1 MELGRSEP
9 LPQTENDSGTGT
21 AIITGGARGI
31 GRACALRLAEA
42 GYDIA
47 VWDVDE
53 QSARATAAEIT
64 NQGGH
69 ATATTIDV
77 ADETAVEAAVAAIEA
92 SGPPISV
99 LVNNA
104 GILRLTP
111 IDGLD
116 LADWDAVIRVN
127 LRGPL
132 VCTRAVVPA
141 MKRRERGAIVNV
153 VSNVVAAAR
162 LHNGAYAAAKEGLLG
177 LTKVLAIELAAH
189 RIRVNAISPGST
201 RTELMDTYDDDMMES
216 LLKGSLER
224 YRIGIPLGRF
234 ADPADHAAAVAFLV
248 SDAASH
254 ITGQNLF
261 TDGGQTLA

>member
-1 MELGRSEP
+1 MP
-9 LPQTENDSGTGT
+9 PTGT
-21 AIITGGARGI
+21 NSDIETAIVTGGVRGI

-42 GYDIA
+42 DYEIA

-53 QSARATAAEIT
+53 ERRPRHRHRNHQAAADYA
-64 NQGGH
+64 H
-69 ATATTIDV
+69 STTIDV
-77 ADETAVEAAVAAIEA
+77 ADENSAVDSAVSHHRTNEPRSPCSSTTRESSA
-92 SGPPISV
+92 SP
-99 LVNNA
+99 
-104 GILRLTP
+104 R

-201 RTELMDTYDDDMMES
+201 RTELMDTYDDEMLEGI
-216 LLKGSLER
+216 LKRQPREVPHR
-224 YRIGIPLGRF
+224 YPTWPLRQPRRPRG
-234 ADPADHAAAVAFLV
+234 HVVAFLV

>member
-9 LPQTENDSGTGT
+9 LPQTENDSGT

-31 GRACALRLAEA
+31 GRACALRLVEA
-42 GYDIA
+42 GYEVA
-47 VWDVDE
+47 VWDVDG
-53 QSARATAAEIT
+53 QAARATADEIT

-77 ADETAVEAAVAAIEA
+77 ADETAVEAAVAAIENK
-92 SGPPISV
+92 SQITV

-162 LHNGAYAAAKEGLLG
+162 LHNGAYAAAKSGLLG

-234 ADPADHAAAVAFLV
+234 ADPADHANAVAFLV
-248 SDAASH
+248 SDAAAH
-254 ITGQNLF
+254 ITGQNLL

>member
-1 MELGRSEP
+1 M
-9 LPQTENDSGTGT
+9 
-21 AIITGGARGI
+21 
-31 GRACALRLAEA
+31 
-42 GYDIA
+42 
-47 VWDVDE
+47 
-53 QSARATAAEIT
+53 
-64 NQGGH
+64 
-69 ATATTIDV
+69 
-77 ADETAVEAAVAAIEA
+77 
-92 SGPPISV
+92 
-99 LVNNA
+99 
-104 GILRLTP
+104 
-111 IDGLD
+111 
-116 LADWDAVIRVN
+116 IRVN

-189 RIRVNAISPGST
+189 RIRVNEISPGST
-201 RTELMDTYDDDMMES
+201 RTELMDTYDDAVMEGI
-216 LLKGSLER
+216 LKRQPRDATASGSPSAASP
-224 YRIGIPLGRF
+224 IPPIT
-234 ADPADHAAAVAFLV
+234 PAVVAFLV

>member
-1 MELGRSEP
+1 MSP
-9 LPQTENDSGTGT
+9 TETSSGNGT
-21 AIITGGARGI
+21 AIVTGGARGI
-31 GRACALRLAEA
+31 GRACALRLAGA
-42 GYDIA
+42 GYSVA

-53 QSARATAAEIT
+53 RATRATTKEIT
-64 NQGGH
+64 DRGGH
-69 ATATTIDV
+69 ATATALDV
-77 ADETAVEAAVAAIEA
+77 ADETTVDVAVVAIENK
-92 SGPPISV
+92 SPVSV

-189 RIRVNAISPGST
+189 RIRVNEISPGST
-201 RTELMDTYDDDMMES
+201 RTELMDTYDDAVMEGI
-216 LLKGSLER
+216 LRGSLEM
-224 YRIGIPLGRF
+224 YRIGIP
-234 ADPADHAAAVAFLV
+234 
-248 SDAASH
+248 SAASPIPP
-254 ITGQNLF
+254 ITPASSPSSSATPPHTSPARPSPDSHR
-261 TDGGQTLA
+261 TDLDQGPAKVTG

>member
-1 MELGRSEP
+1 M
-9 LPQTENDSGTGT
+9 TES
-21 AIITGGARGI
+21 AIVTGGGRGI
-31 GRACALRLAEA
+31 GRAAALRLAEA
-42 GYDIA
+42 GYEVAI
-47 VWDVDE
+47 WDVDGE
-53 QSARATAAEIT
+53 AAGAAAADVAARGGRARATA
-64 NQGGH
+64 
-69 ATATTIDV
+69 IDV
-77 ADETAVEAAVAAIEA
+77 ADEAAVEAAVSALED
-92 SGPPISV
+92 SSPPISV

-116 LADWDAVIRVN
+116 LADWDQVIRVN

-132 VCTRAVVPA
+132 VCTRAVVPG

-162 LHNGAYAAAKEGLLG
+162 LHNGAYAAAKSGLLG
-177 LTKVLAIELAAH
+177 LTRVLALELAPH

-201 RTELMDTYDDDMMES
+201 RTELMDTYDDDMLES
-216 LLKGSLER
+216 LLKGSLEK

-234 ADPADHAAAVAFLV
+234 ADPADHAGVVAFLV
-248 SDAASH
+248 SDSAAH

>member
-1 MELGRSEP
+1 M
-9 LPQTENDSGTGT
+9 TDT
-21 AIITGGARGI
+21 AIVTGGARGI

-53 QSARATAAEIT
+53 QAAHSAVAEIT
-64 NQGGH
+64 NRGGRAH
-69 ATATTIDV
+69 STTIDV
-77 ADETAVEAAVAAIEA
+77 ADEITVEAAVAAIE
-92 SGPPISV
+92 SKSPVSV

-132 VCTRAVVPA
+132 VCTRSVIPA

-234 ADPADHAAAVAFLV
+234 AYPADQAAAIAFLV

-261 TDGGQTLA
+261 IDGGQTLA

>member
-1 MELGRSEP
+1 MIES
-9 LPQTENDSGTGT
+9 
-21 AIITGGARGI
+21 AIVTGGGRGI
-31 GRACALRLAEA
+31 GRAAALRLAEA
-42 GYDIA
+42 GYEVAI
-47 VWDVDE
+47 WDVDGE
-53 QSARATAAEIT
+53 AAGAAAADVAARGGRARATA
-64 NQGGH
+64 
-69 ATATTIDV
+69 IDV
-77 ADETAVEAAVAAIEA
+77 ADEAAVEAAVSALED
-92 SGPPISV
+92 SSPPISV

-116 LADWDAVIRVN
+116 LADWDQVIRVN

-132 VCTRAVVPA
+132 VCTRAVVPG

-162 LHNGAYAAAKEGLLG
+162 LHNGAYAAAKSGLLG
-177 LTKVLAIELAAH
+177 LTRVLALELAPH

-201 RTELMDTYDDDMMES
+201 RTELMDTYDDDMLES

-234 ADPADHAAAVAFLV
+234 ADPADHAGVVAFLV
-248 SDAASH
+248 SDSAAH

>member
-1 MELGRSEP
+1 M
-9 LPQTENDSGTGT
+9 TES
-21 AIITGGARGI
+21 AIVTGGGRGI
-31 GRACALRLAEA
+31 GRAAALRLAEA
-42 GYDIA
+42 GYEVAI
-47 VWDVDE
+47 WDVDGE
-53 QSARATAAEIT
+53 AAGAAAADVAARGGRARATA
-64 NQGGH
+64 
-69 ATATTIDV
+69 IDV
-77 ADETAVEAAVAAIEA
+77 ADETAVEAAVSALEA
-92 SGPPISV
+92 SSPPISV

-116 LADWDAVIRVN
+116 LADWDQVIRVN

-132 VCTRAVVPA
+132 VCTRAVVPG

-162 LHNGAYAAAKEGLLG
+162 LHNGAYAAAKSGLLG
-177 LTKVLAIELAAH
+177 LTRVLALELAPH

-234 ADPADHAAAVAFLV
+234 ADPADHAGVVAFLV
-248 SDAASH
+248 SDSAAH

>member
-1 MELGRSEP
+1 MTDARKIEP
-9 LPQTENDSGTGT
+9 LAPTGTRSGT
-21 AIITGGARGI
+21 AIVTGGARGI

-42 GYDIA
+42 GYAVA

-53 QSARATAAEIT
+53 EAARATATEIT
-64 NQGGH
+64 ARGGH
-69 ATATTIDV
+69 ATATAIDV
-77 ADETAVEAAVAAIEA
+77 ADEASVDSAVSAIEDE
-92 SGPPISV
+92 SEVSV

-116 LADWDAVIRVN
+116 LADWDQVIRVN

-132 VCTRAVVPA
+132 VCTHAVVPA

-162 LHNGAYAAAKEGLLG
+162 LENAAYAAAKAGLLG

-201 RTELMDTYDDDMMES
+201 RTELMDTYDDEMLEGI
-216 LLKGSLER
+216 LRGSLEK

-234 ADPADHAAAVAFLV
+234 ADPADHAGVVAFLV

>member
-1 MELGRSEP
+1 MIE
-9 LPQTENDSGTGT
+9 T
-21 AIITGGARGI
+21 AIVTGGARGI

-42 GYDIA
+42 GYEVA
-47 VWDVDE
+47 VWDLDE
-53 QSARATAAEIT
+53 PAACATADEIEKR
-64 NQGGH
+64 GGR
-69 ATATTIDV
+69 ARGTALDV
-77 ADETAVEAAVAAIEA
+77 ADESAVGAAIESIDQSNA
-92 SGPPISV
+92 PVSV

-116 LADWDAVIRVN
+116 LADWDRVIRVN
-127 LRGPL
+127 LRGPV

-141 MKRRERGAIVNV
+141 MKCRGRGAIVNV

-162 LHNGAYAAAKEGLLG
+162 LHNGAYAAAKSGLLG
-177 LTKVLAIELAAH
+177 LTRVLALELASH
-189 RIRVNAISPGST
+189 RIRVNAVSPGST
-201 RTELMDTYDDDMMES
+201 RTELMDTYDDEMMES
-216 LLKGSLER
+216 LLEGSLER

-234 ADPADHAAAVAFLV
+234 AEPADHAGVVAFLA
-248 SDAASH
+248 SDAAAH

>member
-1 MELGRSEP
+1 MP
-9 LPQTENDSGTGT
+9 PTETSPGT
-21 AIITGGARGI
+21 AIVTGGARGI

-42 GYDIA
+42 GYEIA
-47 VWDVDE
+47 VWDVDQE
-53 QSARATAAEIT
+53 TA
-64 NQGGH
+64 H
-69 ATATTIDV
+69 ATATEITDRGGYATATAIDI
-77 ADETAVEAAVAAIEA
+77 ADETAVDSAISAIENE
-92 SGPPISV
+92 SPVSV
-99 LVNNA
+99 LINNA

-162 LHNGAYAAAKEGLLG
+162 LHNSAYAAAKEGLLG

-201 RTELMDTYDDDMMES
+201 RTELMDTYDDEMLEGI
-216 LLKGSLER
+216 LRGSIEK

>member
-1 MELGRSEP
+1 MPSTG
-9 LPQTENDSGTGT
+9 TGTGTGT
-21 AIITGGARGI
+21 AIVTGGARGI
-31 GRACALRLAEA
+31 GRACAFRLAEA

-53 QSARATAAEIT
+53 GTARATAAEIT
-64 NQGGH
+64 DRGGR
-69 ATATTIDV
+69 ATATAIDA
-77 ADETAVEAAVAAIEA
+77 ADETAVDSAVSGIEQTNPVSA
-92 SGPPISV
+92 

-111 IDGLD
+111 IDSLD

-141 MKRRERGAIVNV
+141 MKRRGRGAIVNV

-162 LHNGAYAAAKEGLLG
+162 LHNGAYAAAKAGLLG

-201 RTELMDTYDDDMMES
+201 RTELMDTYDDAMLEGI
-216 LLKGSLER
+216 LRGSLEK

-234 ADPADHAAAVAFLV
+234 ADPADHAGVVAFLV

>member
-1 MELGRSEP
+1 MP
-9 LPQTENDSGTGT
+9 PTETSSGTGT

-42 GYDIA
+42 GYAIA

-53 QSARATAAEIT
+53 RAAHATAAEIT
-64 NQGGH
+64 DQGG
-69 ATATTIDV
+69 TARSTAIDV
-77 ADETAVEAAVAAIEA
+77 ADETAVEAAVAAIENTA
-92 SGPPISV
+92 PVSV

-141 MKRRERGAIVNV
+141 MKRREGGAIVNV

-162 LHNGAYAAAKEGLLG
+162 LENAAYAAAKEDR
-177 LTKVLAIELAAH
+177 KSV
-189 RIRVNAISPGST
+189 V
-201 RTELMDTYDDDMMES
+201 
-216 LLKGSLER
+216 
-224 YRIGIPLGRF
+224 
-234 ADPADHAAAVAFLV
+234 
-248 SDAASH
+248 
-254 ITGQNLF
+254 
-261 TDGGQTLA
+261 

>member
-1 MELGRSEP
+1 MP
-9 LPQTENDSGTGT
+9 PTETSLGT
-21 AIITGGARGI
+21 AIVTGGARGI

-42 GYDIA
+42 GYEVA

-53 QSARATAAEIT
+53 EAARATAAEIV
-64 NQGGH
+64 NRGGR
-69 ATATTIDV
+69 ATAAAIDV
-77 ADETAVEAAVAAIEA
+77 ADETSVDSAVAATEA
-92 SGPPISV
+92 KNPISV

-201 RTELMDTYDDDMMES
+201 RTELMDTYDDEMLEGI
-216 LLKGSLER
+216 LRGSLEK

-234 ADPADHAAAVAFLV
+234 ADPADHADAVAFLV
-248 SDAASH
+248 SDAAAH

>member
-1 MELGRSEP
+1 M
-9 LPQTENDSGTGT
+9 TET
-21 AIITGGARGI
+21 AIVTGGARGI

-42 GYDIA
+42 GYEVA

-53 QSARATAAEIT
+53 QSA
-64 NQGGH
+64 H
-69 ATATTIDV
+69 ATADEIINRGGSASPTTIDV
-77 ADETAVEAAVAAIEA
+77 ADEMAVESAVAAIEA

-234 ADPADHAAAVAFLV
+234 ADPADHANAVAFLV

>member
-1 MELGRSEP
+1 M
-9 LPQTENDSGTGT
+9 TET
-21 AIITGGARGI
+21 AIVTGGARGI
-31 GRACALRLAEA
+31 GRACARRLAEA
-42 GYDIA
+42 GYSVA

-53 QSARATAAEIT
+53 QSAHSTAAEISD
-64 NQGGH
+64 QGGH
-69 ATATTIDV
+69 ASSTALDV
-77 ADETAVEAAVAAIEA
+77 ADETAVESAVSAIEA
-92 SGPPISV
+92 SGSPISV

-189 RIRVNAISPGST
+189 RIRVNAVSPGST

-234 ADPADHAAAVAFLV
+234 ADPTDHAAAVAFLV

>member
-1 MELGRSEP
+1 M
-9 LPQTENDSGTGT
+9 TES
-21 AIITGGARGI
+21 AIVTGGGRGI
-31 GRACALRLAEA
+31 GRAAALRLAEA
-42 GYDIA
+42 GYEVAI
-47 VWDVDE
+47 WDVDGE
-53 QSARATAAEIT
+53 AAGAAAADVAARGGRARATA
-64 NQGGH
+64 
-69 ATATTIDV
+69 IDV
-77 ADETAVEAAVAAIEA
+77 ADEAAVEAAVSTLED
-92 SGPPISV
+92 SSPPISV

-116 LADWDAVIRVN
+116 LADWDQVIRVN

-132 VCTRAVVPA
+132 VCTRAVVPG

-162 LHNGAYAAAKEGLLG
+162 LHNGAYAAAKSGLLG
-177 LTKVLAIELAAH
+177 LTRVLALELAPH

-201 RTELMDTYDDDMMES
+201 RTELMDTYDDDMLES
-216 LLKGSLER
+216 LLKGSLEK

-234 ADPADHAAAVAFLV
+234 ADPADHAGVVAFLV
-248 SDAASH
+248 SDSAAH

>member
-1 MELGRSEP
+1 MAE
-9 LPQTENDSGTGT
+9 T
-21 AIITGGARGI
+21 AIVTGGARGI

-42 GYDIA
+42 GYEVA

-53 QSARATAAEIT
+53 EAARATATEVS

-69 ATATTIDV
+69 SHATAIDV
-77 ADETAVEAAVAAIEA
+77 ADETAVEPAVSAIEA
-92 SGPPISV
+92 SGAPISV

-141 MKRRERGAIVNV
+141 MKRRERGSIVNV

-254 ITGQNLF
+254 ITGQNIF

>member
-1 MELGRSEP
+1 M
-9 LPQTENDSGTGT
+9 TET
-21 AIITGGARGI
+21 AIVTGGARGI

-42 GYDIA
+42 GYEVA
-47 VWDVDE
+47 VWDIDLE
-53 QSARATAAEIT
+53 SAQSTAAEIT
-64 NQGGH
+64 NQGGS
-69 ATATTIDV
+69 ANSTAIDV
-77 ADETAVEAAVAAIEA
+77 ADETAVESAVSAIEA

-216 LLKGSLER
+216 LLKGSLDR

-234 ADPADHAAAVAFLV
+234 ADPADHAGVVAFLV

>member
-1 MELGRSEP
+1 MPPTG
-9 LPQTENDSGTGT
+9 TNSGAGT
-21 AIITGGARGI
+21 AIVTGGARGI

-53 QSARATAAEIT
+53 QAARATASEIIDR
-64 NQGGH
+64 GGH
-69 ATATTIDV
+69 AHSTTIDV
-77 ADETAVEAAVAAIEA
+77 ADETAVEAAVAAIENK
-92 SGPPISV
+92 SPVSV

-141 MKRRERGAIVNV
+141 MKRRERGAIINV

-177 LTKVLAIELAAH
+177 LTKVLAIELATH
-189 RIRVNAISPGST
+189 CIRVNAISPGST
-201 RTELMDTYDDDMMES
+201 RTELMDTYDDEMLEGI
-216 LLKGSLER
+216 LRGSLEK

-234 ADPADHAAAVAFLV
+234 ADPADHADAVAFLV
-248 SDAASH
+248 SDAAAH

>member
-1 MELGRSEP
+1 MP
-9 LPQTENDSGTGT
+9 PTETGPGPGT
-21 AIITGGARGI
+21 AIVTGGARGI

-42 GYDIA
+42 GYRIA

-53 QSARATAAEIT
+53 EAARATATEII
-64 NQGGH
+64 NCGGH
-69 ATATTIDV
+69 ATATAIDV
-77 ADETAVEAAVAAIEA
+77 ADETTVDSAVAAVEET
-92 SGPPISV
+92 SPISV

-141 MKRRERGAIVNV
+141 MKGRGRGAIVNV

-162 LHNGAYAAAKEGLLG
+162 LENAAYSAAKEGLLG

-201 RTELMDTYDDDMMES
+201 RTELMDTYDDAMLEGI
-216 LLKGSLER
+216 LRGSLEK
-224 YRIGIPLGRF
+224 YRIGIPLRRF
-234 ADPADHAAAVAFLV
+234 ADPADHAGVIAFLV
-248 SDAASH
+248 SDAAAH

>member
-1 MELGRSEP
+1 MP
-9 LPQTENDSGTGT
+9 PTGTGPGT
-21 AIITGGARGI
+21 AIVTGGARGI
-31 GRACALRLAEA
+31 GRACALRLAKA
-42 GYDIA
+42 SYDIA

-53 QSARATAAEIT
+53 EAARTTAAEIT
-64 NQGGH
+64 DQGGRAH
-69 ATATTIDV
+69 STAIDV
-77 ADETAVEAAVAAIEA
+77 ADETSVDSVVATIERT
-92 SGPPISV
+92 SPISV

-162 LHNGAYAAAKEGLLG
+162 LENAAYAAAKEGLLG

-201 RTELMDTYDDDMMES
+201 RTDLMVTYDDEMLEGI
-216 LLKGSLER
+216 LRGSLEK

-254 ITGQNLF
+254 ITGQNLI

>member
-1 MELGRSEP
+1 MP
-9 LPQTENDSGTGT
+9 PTETSPGT
-21 AIITGGARGI
+21 AIVTGGARGI
-31 GRACALRLAEA
+31 GRACALRLVEA
-42 GYDIA
+42 GYAIA

-53 QSARATAAEIT
+53 DAAHATAAEIT
-64 NQGGH
+64 GQGGRAH
-69 ATATTIDV
+69 STAIDA
-77 ADETAVEAAVAAIEA
+77 ADETAVDSAVSAIE
-92 SGPPISV
+92 SSRTPISV

-116 LADWDAVIRVN
+116 LADWDEIIRVN

-141 MKRRERGAIVNV
+141 MKRRQRGAIVNV

-162 LHNGAYAAAKEGLLG
+162 LENAAYAAAKEGLLG

-201 RTELMDTYDDDMMES
+201 RTDLMDTYDDEMLEGI
-216 LLKGSLER
+216 LRGSLEK

>member
-1 MELGRSEP
+1 M
-9 LPQTENDSGTGT
+9 TES
-21 AIITGGARGI
+21 AIVTGGGRGI
-31 GRACALRLAEA
+31 GRAAALRLAEA
-42 GYDIA
+42 GYEVAI
-47 VWDVDE
+47 WDVDGE
-53 QSARATAAEIT
+53 AAGAAAADVAARGGRARATA
-64 NQGGH
+64 
-69 ATATTIDV
+69 IDV
-77 ADETAVEAAVAAIEA
+77 ADEAAVETAVSALEA
-92 SGPPISV
+92 SSPPISV

-116 LADWDAVIRVN
+116 LADWDQVIRVN

-132 VCTRAVVPA
+132 VCTRAVVPG

-162 LHNGAYAAAKEGLLG
+162 LHNGAYAAAKSGLLG
-177 LTKVLAIELAAH
+177 LTRVLALELAPH

-201 RTELMDTYDDDMMES
+201 RTELMDTYDDDMLES
-216 LLKGSLER
+216 LLKGNLER

-234 ADPADHAAAVAFLV
+234 ADPADHAGVVAFLV
-248 SDAASH
+248 SDSAAH

>member
-1 MELGRSEP
+1 M
-9 LPQTENDSGTGT
+9 TES
-21 AIITGGARGI
+21 AIVTGGGRGI
-31 GRACALRLAEA
+31 GRAAALRLAEA
-42 GYDIA
+42 GYEVAI
-47 VWDVDE
+47 WDVDGE
-53 QSARATAAEIT
+53 AAGAAAADVAARGGRARATA
-64 NQGGH
+64 
-69 ATATTIDV
+69 IDV
-77 ADETAVEAAVAAIEA
+77 ADETAVEAAVSALED
-92 SGPPISV
+92 SSPPISV

-116 LADWDAVIRVN
+116 LADWDQVIRVN

-132 VCTRAVVPA
+132 VCTRAVVPG

-162 LHNGAYAAAKEGLLG
+162 LHNGAYAAAKSGLLG
-177 LTKVLAIELAAH
+177 LTRVLALELAPH

-201 RTELMDTYDDDMMES
+201 RTELMDTYDDDMLGS
-216 LLKGSLER
+216 LLKGSLEK

-234 ADPADHAAAVAFLV
+234 ADPADHAGVVAFLV
-248 SDAASH
+248 SDSAAH

>member
-1 MELGRSEP
+1 MPPTDTS
-9 LPQTENDSGTGT
+9 SGTGT

-31 GRACALRLAEA
+31 GRACALRLAET

-53 QSARATAAEIT
+53 EAARATATEIT
-64 NQGGH
+64 DQGGRAH
-69 ATATTIDV
+69 STTIDV
-77 ADETAVEAAVAAIEA
+77 ADETAVDSAVSTIEQTT
-92 SGPPISV
+92 PVSV

-141 MKRRERGAIVNV
+141 MKRRRQGAIVNV

-162 LHNGAYAAAKEGLLG
+162 LHNGAYAAAKAGLLG

-201 RTELMDTYDDDMMES
+201 RTELMGTYDDEM
-216 LLKGSLER
+216 LKGILRGSIEK

>member
-1 MELGRSEP
+1 M
-9 LPQTENDSGTGT
+9 TES
-21 AIITGGARGI
+21 AIVTGGGRGI
-31 GRACALRLAEA
+31 GRAAALRLAEA
-42 GYDIA
+42 GYEVAI
-47 VWDVDE
+47 WDVDGE
-53 QSARATAAEIT
+53 AAGVAAADVAARGGRARATA
-64 NQGGH
+64 
-69 ATATTIDV
+69 IDV
-77 ADETAVEAAVAAIEA
+77 ADEATVEAAVSALED
-92 SGPPISV
+92 SSPPISV

-116 LADWDAVIRVN
+116 LADWDQVIRVN

-132 VCTRAVVPA
+132 VCTRAVVPG

-162 LHNGAYAAAKEGLLG
+162 LHNGAYAAAKSGLLG
-177 LTKVLAIELAAH
+177 LTRVLALELAPH

-201 RTELMDTYDDDMMES
+201 RTELMDTYDDDMLES
-216 LLKGSLER
+216 LLKGSLEK

-234 ADPADHAAAVAFLV
+234 ADPADHAGVVAFLV
-248 SDAASH
+248 SDSAAH

>member
-1 MELGRSEP
+1 M
-9 LPQTENDSGTGT
+9 TES
-21 AIITGGARGI
+21 AIVTGGGRGI
-31 GRACALRLAEA
+31 GRAAALRLAEA
-42 GYDIA
+42 GYEVAI
-47 VWDVDE
+47 WDVDGE
-53 QSARATAAEIT
+53 AAGAAAADVAARGGRARATA
-64 NQGGH
+64 
-69 ATATTIDV
+69 IDV
-77 ADETAVEAAVAAIEA
+77 ADEATVEAAVSALED
-92 SGPPISV
+92 SSPPISV

-116 LADWDAVIRVN
+116 LADWDQVIRVN

-132 VCTRAVVPA
+132 VCTRAVVPG

-162 LHNGAYAAAKEGLLG
+162 LHNGAYAAAKSGLLG
-177 LTKVLAIELAAH
+177 LTRVLALELAPH

-201 RTELMDTYDDDMMES
+201 RTELMDTYDDDMLES
-216 LLKGSLER
+216 LLKGSLEK

-234 ADPADHAAAVAFLV
+234 ADPADHAGVVAFLV
-248 SDAASH
+248 SDSAAH